1 MCEEDLERAGDAV
14 SLRVLRRRPSRAAA
28 DSSLDGAV
36 PSSGSEDDD
45 DEYAYGGYSEWDG
58 EGESDDSGMDEELDE
73 DDQDI
78 ILLDALAHG
87 NGPHRHPSLAASP
100 SISELDLQRSPMSSV
115 SPASPASPPLNILQT
130 PLPPPHPDIVTI
142 ASSDSFSHSNPHD
155 HTQPPSGSPSSPSTL
170 SDLGLVGLNM
180 DNSGMSITLPD
191 DMELLPGGIGKKDSA
206 SYEGVHMHPVAHRP
220 SLLATPDTATKTS
233 STPSSTSASA
243 SASQSSSDLSVPGDV
258 EASESRASPAQTHLE
273 LQPQLS
279 TQLDA
284 AEQSQLQRQFEAQVQ
299 LGQIE
304 GPPARPRAPRRPDTN
319 PAAPPLL
326 TSTFR
331 PKELLRRRRPPMQ
344 GGGASSSLPASIAGK
359 LNGSSPARPGQAGG
373 KEDEGW
379 EFVPARVPDGISLRN
394 FGIQVVS
401 FLFRVR
407 LALGHFCRRP
417 ASICHSLGWAPLPI
431 MPSSSFAQSSTIYML
446 LGCPCAQ
453 MRLVFDS
460 LGSVLLS
467 PSQNRQN
474 DQQLLAFLLVLM
486 PHAWCDIKRSCHIYP
501 PSAHSI
507 LTCTS
512 LRSNPLKIAHIFT
525 PQLPAVP
532 MLRTEI

>member
-1 MCEEDLERAGDAV
+1 MHHGLQHPPAQLAALPVLDAQSTQPIRALDAQTFAQLHLQHTLAHPPDNVLFPFLHGLEGDNQAQNTFFATSSFPGGAGSRHHGHHQGPHRRITPRVPAYRGLVWVVCEEDLERAGDAV
-14 SLRVLRRRPSRAAA
+14 SLRVLRRRPSRVSA
-28 DSSLDGAV
+28 DSSLEGAV

-78 ILLDALAHG
+78 MLLDALAHG
-87 NGPHRHPSLAASP
+87 NDSHRHSSLGVSP
-100 SISELDLQRSPMSSV
+100 LTSELDLQCSSMSSV

-130 PLPPPHPDIVTI
+130 PLPPPHPDIITI

-155 HTQPPSGSPSSPSTL
+155 HTQSPSGSPSSPSTL

-180 DNSGMSITLPD
+180 DNSGMAITLPD
-191 DMELLPGGIGKKDSA
+191 DMKLLPGGIGKKDAA

-220 SLLATPDTATKTS
+220 SLLPTPETATKTS

-258 EASESRASPAQTHLE
+258 EASESRASPAQTQLK
-273 LQPQLS
+273 LQPPLS
-279 TQLDA
+279 NQLDA
-284 AEQSQLQRQFEAQVQ
+284 AEQSRLQRQFEAQVQ

-304 GPPARPRAPRRPDTN
+304 GPPARPRPPRRPDTN

-331 PKELLRRRRPPMQ
+331 PKELLRRRRPPTQAQ
-344 GGGASSSLPASIAGK
+344 GGVGPSPSLPTSVASK
-359 LNGSSPARPGQAGG
+359 LNGSSPARPCQAGG

-394 FGIQVVS
+394 FGIQVS
-401 FLFRVR
+401 TQTERSATFGLF
-407 LALGHFCRRP
+407 
-417 ASICHSLGWAPLPI
+417 
-431 MPSSSFAQSSTIYML
+431 
-446 LGCPCAQ
+446 
-453 MRLVFDS
+453 
-460 LGSVLLS
+460 
-467 PSQNRQN
+467 
-474 DQQLLAFLLVLM
+474 
-486 PHAWCDIKRSCHIYP
+486 
-501 PSAHSI
+501 AHSHA
-507 LTCTS
+507 TCM
-512 LRSNPLKIAHIFT
+512 
-525 PQLPAVP
+525 V
-532 MLRTEI
+532 